1 MKMRIIING
10 GVLRIILPVHT
21 SCMGVVKEM
30 ARSYRFTAAWTALML
45 VLMFSAAGCGAQQEA
60 GGEVPGRGEQAAQPA
75 ESQDKPEG
83 GAESEASGT
92 RSVTDEFGE
101 VKIPAHPQRVAGIY
115 VEDYMVALGEK
126 PIVQWYHPSWGKQDY
141 LGLDVPLFDIT
152 GSIEALLEANPDL
165 IIVDGGADAAKYE
178 MYSKIAPTYRL
189 KEEILDD
196 PAKVLTAIADLLGI
210 PEKGESAVAQYEEKI
225 ADAKEKLSQAAKGET
240 VAVLRLNVGDKTM
253 ALFGVKNRY
262 TGTIYR
268 DMGLTPHPFA
278 RDMTDYHAIL
288 SEEKLPELDADHIII
303 FPSNGSWSAEEN
315 KEAEQLLDS
324 PLWKSLPA
332 VQKGQVYKAERT
344 HWQSGAITA
353 NMKKIDDLLQW
364 FVK

>member
-1 MKMRIIING
+1 M
-10 GVLRIILPVHT
+10 
-21 SCMGVVKEM
+21 S
-30 ARSYRFTAAWTALML
+30 RSYRFTAAWTALLL
-45 VLMFSAAGCGAQQEA
+45 VLMFGEAGCVAQQEA
-60 GGEVPGRGEQAAQPA
+60 GGEAPGRGEQSAQPA
-75 ESQDKPEG
+75 GSQNKPEAG
-83 GAESEASGT
+83 TESESGGT
-92 RSVTDEFGE
+92 RTVMDEFGE
-101 VKIPAHPQRVAGIY
+101 VKIPTHPQRVAGIY
-115 VEDYMVALGEK
+115 VEDYMVALGVE

-152 GSIEALLEANPDL
+152 GSIEALLETNPDL
-165 IIVDGGADAAKYE
+165 IIVDGGVDAAKYE

-189 KEEILDD
+189 KEDILDD
-196 PAKVLTAIADLLGI
+196 PAKVLAAIADLLGI
-210 PEKGESAVAQYEEKI
+210 PEKGESAVAQYQEKI
-225 ADAKEKLSQAAKGET
+225 ADAKEKLSQSTKGET

-268 DMGLTPHPFA
+268 NMGLTPHLFA
-278 RDMTDYHAIL
+278 REMSDYHAIL

-353 NMKKIDDLLQW
+353 NMKKINDLLQW

>member
-1 MKMRIIING
+1 
-10 GVLRIILPVHT
+10 
-21 SCMGVVKEM
+21 MGVVEEM
-30 ARSYRFTAAWTALML
+30 SRSFRFTAAWTALLL
-45 VLMFSAAGCGAQQEA
+45 VLMFGSAGCGAQQEA
-60 GGEVPGRGEQAAQPA
+60 GGEAPGRVEQSAHPA
-75 ESQDKPEG
+75 GTQDKPQSG
-83 GAESEASGT
+83 TESEAGGT
-92 RSVTDEFGE
+92 RTVMDEFGE

-115 VEDYMVALGEK
+115 VEDYMVALGVE
-126 PIVQWYHPSWGKQDY
+126 PIVQWYHPSWGKQEY

-152 GSIEALLEANPDL
+152 GSIEALLETNPDL

-189 KEEILDD
+189 KEDILDD
-196 PAKVLTAIADLLGI
+196 PANVLTAIADLLGI
-210 PEKGESAVAQYEEKI
+210 PEKGESAAAQYQEKI
-225 ADAKEKLSQAAKGET
+225 TDAKEKLSQSTKGET

-278 RDMTDYHAIL
+278 REMTDYHAIL

-324 PLWKSLPA
+324 PLWKSLAA

>member
-1 MKMRIIING
+1 M
-10 GVLRIILPVHT
+10 
-21 SCMGVVKEM
+21 S
-30 ARSYRFTAAWTALML
+30 RSYRFTAAWTALLL
-45 VLMFSAAGCGAQQEA
+45 VLMFGAAGCGAQQDAGGEAPGRVEQSAHPTGTQDKPQSGTESEA
-60 GGEVPGRGEQAAQPA
+60 GG
-75 ESQDKPEG
+75 
-83 GAESEASGT
+83 T
-92 RSVTDEFGE
+92 RTVMDEFGE

-115 VEDYMVALGEK
+115 VEDYMVALGVE

-152 GSIEALLEANPDL
+152 GSIEALLETNPDL
-165 IIVDGGADAAKYE
+165 IIVDGGVDAAKYE

-189 KEEILDD
+189 KEDILDD
-196 PAKVLTAIADLLGI
+196 PANVLTAIADLLGI
-210 PEKGESAVAQYEEKI
+210 PEKGESAVAQYQEKMT
-225 ADAKEKLSQAAKGET
+225 DAKEKLSQSTKGET

-253 ALFGVKNRY
+253 ALFGVKNRF
-262 TGTIYR
+262 TGTIYQ

-278 RDMTDYHAIL
+278 REMTDYHAIL
-288 SEEKLPELDADHIII
+288 SEEKLPELDTDHIII
-303 FPSNGSWSAEEN
+303 FPSNGAWSAEEN

-324 PLWKSLPA
+324 PLWKSLAA